1 MSCRCPVQEA
11 LVVKLLNSTFLCI
24 YLGKFGLCLLCFYF
38 INFLPCRSSV
48 TYARCMVVLLYWSG
62 VWFFWLLLRIL
73 ASPVAEPCS
82 AYGGR
87 REECIPYFYT
97 CTLIFMYMQPDILIL
112 TVVVRFFS
120 GDAYWIQLTL
130 RWKELRLCGFQP
142 YTYTLALSCKLL
154 SSGFVLL
161 FLDFH

>member
-82 AYGGR
+82 AYGGC
-87 REECIPYFYT
+87 REECIPYFFT

-112 TVVVRFFS
+112 TVVRFFFRRCILNKTDIKMERIEAVWVPAIYIHTS
-120 GDAYWIQLTL
+120 L
-130 RWKELRLCGFQP
+130 
-142 YTYTLALSCKLL
+142 
-154 SSGFVLL
+154 VL
-161 FLDFH
+161 